1 MLTFYSQNVWNSNPC
16 HFRTPIVRSLVSDFN
31 ADICMFQEFGPFSV
45 RKGDK
50 PLQNLMSDEYTEIC
64 PYISHKN
71 YTPVFYKTDCFD
83 LIDDGYLLYD
93 GLNDADSKSVSWCV
107 LKDKRNG
114 VMFAVASTHFW
125 WMFDNEEDFAQRLAN
140 VDQLRAVCDG
150 IIAKHNVPVIIG
162 GDFNNGAFS
171 EQGEEPYKKMLS
183 LGFRDM
189 RLVSEK
195 TTDCLTHHE
204 YPVEMPDGTFTKGEM
219 PERNLDNIFIYGDF
233 DVKALSFD
241 VITSDKAL
249 TSSDHCPLIGCIEF

>member
-16 HFRTPIVRSLVSDFN
+16 DFRIKLIRSLVSDFN
-31 ADICMFQEFGPFSV
+31 ADICMFQEFGPYSV
-45 RKGDK
+45 RKAN
-50 PLQNLMSDEYTEIC
+50 PPMHAIMSDAYVEAC
-64 PYISHKN
+64 PDVSDKN
-71 YTPVFYKTDCFD
+71 YTPVFYKKGHFEV
-83 LIDDGYLLYD
+83 IANGYLLYD
-93 GLNDADSKSVSWCV
+93 GLNDADSKSVSWIV
-107 LKDKRNG
+107 LKDNKSG
-114 VMFAVASTHFW
+114 TSFAVASTHFW
-125 WMFDNEEDFAQRLAN
+125 WMAEKEEDFAQRLAN
-140 VDQLRAVCDG
+140 VDQLKEVCDG

-183 LGFRDM
+183 LGFKDM
-189 RLVSEK
+189 RLISEK
-195 TTDCLTHHE
+195 TTDCFTHHE